1 MEPGKDHSKPAI
13 GFLTVI
19 EHPQHGLFGGYL
31 VLNLAGRPLE
41 FHCTAPIKPNRA
53 QQILYGPTL
62 ESFLYGEQIGSTL
75 LGHAKTSPL
84 VVCTDREPVLSLRDL
99 VDVPV
104 VLVLPPGESQGSD
117 GTGSKADPTGTGS
130 EAHSTVAHGESQ
142 AGDAETGCKPILPA
156 LRVDAPH
163 GHGPRLITFE
173 LGRNRLALSQPKG
186 RRSQAALA
194 SGSARPRRRWTCGN
208 LSRGFARPSRKP
220 NRQRDEPSAISS
232 EHSVSRPHGS

>member
-1 MEPGKDHSKPAI
+1 VESAKNISRPAI

-62 ESFLYGEQIGSTL
+62 EPFLYGEQIGSTL

-84 VVCTDREPVLSLRDL
+84 AICTDRQPVLCLRDL
-99 VDVPV
+99 IDLPV
-104 VLVLPPGESQGSD
+104 ALVLPPGELQETDGS
-117 GTGSKADPTGTGS
+117 GAEAHATVALTGLEAHPTIALTGEWRPCQPGKADVHT
-130 EAHSTVAHGESQ
+130 
-142 AGDAETGCKPILPA
+142 A

-163 GHGPRLITFE
+163 ARSPRLLIFE
-173 LGRNRLALSQPKG
+173 LGGNRLALPHPKG
-186 RRSQAALA
+186 DDRKRLCERLGQAAA
-194 SGSARPRRRWTCGN
+194 SLDLWEPFTRIREAIEEAQQAAR
-208 LSRGFARPSRKP
+208 
-220 NRQRDEPSAISS
+220 
-232 EHSVSRPHGS
+232 

>member
-1 MEPGKDHSKPAI
+1 MESDKHNSKPAI

-19 EHPQHGLFGGYL
+19 DHPQHGLFGGYL

-84 VVCTDREPVLSLRDL
+84 VVCTDREPVLSLREL

-104 VLVLPPGESQGSD
+104 ALGASAGGIAGIKWDGPGGRSYGCAVQRGRN
-117 GTGSKADPTGTGS
+117 
-130 EAHSTVAHGESQ
+130 SQ
-142 AGDAETGCKPILPA
+142 AGS
-156 LRVDAPH
+156 LRYTA
-163 GHGPRLITFE
+163 G
-173 LGRNRLALSQPKG
+173 
-186 RRSQAALA
+186 
-194 SGSARPRRRWTCGN
+194 
-208 LSRGFARPSRKP
+208 
-220 NRQRDEPSAISS
+220 
-232 EHSVSRPHGS
+232 